1 MALHLKLSFTFDGC
15 ISHQVRREDHR
26 SQDNAVLRTLMVI
39 LLVVTATKTD
49 LLIRSAAVFANSR
62 RLRSTVTTP
71 KLSY

>member
-39 LLVVTATKTD
+39 LLVVTATKNGSSD
-49 LLIRSAAVFANSR
+49 KISCCVCKLEK
-62 RLRSTVTTP
+62 VTLDGDYT
-71 KLSY
+71 